1 MLRTEK
7 VDRFELPSI
16 HRHCTVCKQYMCNY
30 WTEMTEGC
38 RASRVSKLAQLVQW
52 TFGVW
57 VGRGKNECP
66 AVRSDD
72 APDTRT
78 ECCTEKK
85 GQELLTEFTPQPH
98 LWGRFSEGPIEPSVN
113 IT

>member
-57 VGRGKNECP
+57 AGRGKNECP

-72 APDTRT
+72 DSAAWYGSRKRRAILQGWRP
-78 ECCTEKK
+78 
-85 GQELLTEFTPQPH
+85 
-98 LWGRFSEGPIEPSVN
+98 
-113 IT
+113 